1 MTPDKNTA
9 TANGG
14 LRAAVLTISDTRHA
28 GNDTSG
34 DYLAQVLQAHGH
46 HCVEHTLCPENIYV
60 IRQRLSDWIARSD
73 IQVVITNGGTGFSHQ
88 QSTVRAI
95 RPLLDQTFTGFGEL
109 FRHLSYLDI
118 GTSSLQSD
126 AFGGT
131 ANDTLV
137 FCIPG
142 STNACRLA
150 WEKILKEQLDSQ
162 HRPCNF
168 ASHYY
173 A

>member
-1 MTPDKNTA
+1 MPAHDASQPKA
-9 TANGG
+9 S
-14 LRAAVLTISDTRHA
+14 LHAAVLTISDRRHA
-28 GNDTSG
+28 GNDESG
-34 DYLAQVLQAHGH
+34 DYLAGVLKHEGHRCIEQQV
-46 HCVEHTLCPENIYV
+46 CPENIYQ
-60 IRQRLSDWIARSD
+60 IRKVLSDWIARDD
-73 IQVVITNGGTGFSHQ
+73 IQIIVTNGGTGFSHHQ
-88 QSTVRAI
+88 ATVRAI

-126 AFGGT
+126 AFGGM

-137 FCIPG
+137 FCLPG
-142 STNACRLA
+142 STSACRLG
-150 WEKILKEQLDSQ
+150 WERILKEQLDSH

-168 ASHYY
+168 ASHYH